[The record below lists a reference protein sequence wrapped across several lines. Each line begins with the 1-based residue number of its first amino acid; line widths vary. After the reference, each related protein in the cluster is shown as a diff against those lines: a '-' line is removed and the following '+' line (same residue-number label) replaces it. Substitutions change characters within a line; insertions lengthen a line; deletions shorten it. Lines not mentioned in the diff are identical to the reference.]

1 MSSNNNNE
9 KVFLSTLKSFY
20 STFDK
25 VFSISRTIFYALVLI
40 ILVLVTLGGATALG
54 YFASL
59 VEDTE
64 VPSHDAMVQ
73 SVNDYSVTSQ
83 MHFAGGG
90 LISDLNSDLVRTPTS
105 LDSVSQHVI
114 QGVIATEDEHFTE
127 HTGVSPKATLRAML
141 QLVTDSGTQTG
152 GSTLTQ
158 QVVKQ
163 QILTNEVTFDRKA
176 TEILMA
182 LRLEE
187 TMSKEEILHAYLNVS
202 PFGRNNKGENIA
214 GIQEAAIG
222 IFGVQ
227 PNELTLP
234 QAAYLAGLPQNP
246 IVYSPYT
253 NNGQLKDDHS
263 AGKERQESV
272 LFYMRREGFITQ
284 EEYEQAVE
292 YDITSDFL
300 TQEESGT
307 NNTESYLYDLAEER
321 SREIILEHL
330 VSESEYTMEEV
341 NNDENLYNDFYNQA
355 DQELRSGGYK
365 INTTVNQEI
374 HDALNQAVDE
384 HGQWAGQPKQVTTT
398 NENGEQQ
405 TVTYPAQVGASL
417 IDNNSGSIIG
427 FVGGRD
433 YEYSQF
439 NIPFDTRRS
448 TGSAIKPLV
457 VYGPAL
463 AEQVITPATI
473 IPDTEYTVPSG
484 DGQHEITNYGATT
497 NEWRTAREWLARSQ
511 NIPTTKA
518 YMEMLNNGINPA
530 PYLRRMGIGP
540 NAISDQEITTNA
552 STALGGY
559 GGGPTI
565 TEVVGAY
572 AGIANGGQFNDPH
585 IIQSIED
592 ENGEVVYEHSSEETQ
607 IWNEATN
614 YLLLDM
620 LRDVTEDGG
629 TASNVPDSLNFD
641 TDLMSK
647 TGTSEDHRD
656 LWYVGSTPSI
666 SFGLWTGYD
675 NQNIGMTDDYD
686 THPSVRNRQL
696 WTRLLNSV
704 HSANS
709 DIVGA
714 GQSFNQPSTVTEE
727 EVLTGTGMKAG
738 EVELPDGE
746 TVDVTG
752 EDTTE
757 IFDENNIPGTT
768 SYDFAVGATS
778 NELNYFWNQYQNN
791 FGDSDNS
798 SDDEDTNEVQTAI
811 NDFLNQFFGED
822 NANQD
827 DENDNDND
835 EENSDE

>member
-1 MSSNNNNE
+1 MSSNNNN
-9 KVFLSTLKSFY
+9 KKIFLTTLKNFY
-20 STFDK
+20 SKFDK
-25 VFSISRTIFYALVLI
+25 VFGIFRTIFYALILI
-40 ILVLVTLGGATALG
+40 ILVFVTLGGATGLG

-64 VPSHDAMVQ
+64 VPSHEEMVQ

-83 MHFAGGG
+83 MHFAGGE
-90 LISDLNSDLVRTPTS
+90 LISELDSSLVRTSTS

-114 QGVIATEDEHFTE
+114 QGVIATEDEHFAE
-127 HTGVSPKATLRAML
+127 HNGVSPKATLRAML
-141 QLVTDSGTQTG
+141 QLVTASGPQTG

-163 QILTNEVTFDRKA
+163 QLLTNEVTFDRKA
-176 TEILMA
+176 TEILLA

-187 TMSKEEILHAYLNVS
+187 AMSKEEILHAYLNVS
-202 PFGRNNKGENIA
+202 PFGRNHKGENIA
-214 GIQEAAIG
+214 GIQEASTG
-222 IFGVQ
+222 VFGVQ
-227 PNELTLP
+227 PNELNLP

-253 NNGQLKDDHS
+253 NTGQLKEDHS

-300 TQEESGT
+300 TQEESDS

-321 SREIILEHL
+321 SRDIILEHL

-341 NNDENLYNDFYNQA
+341 NNNENLYNDFYNQA
-355 DQELRSGGYK
+355 DQELRSRGYNITTT
-365 INTTVNQEI
+365 INQDAHN
-374 HDALNQAVDE
+374 ALNQAVDE
-384 HGQWAGQPKQVTTT
+384 HGQLAGQPKQMTITD
-398 NENGEQQ
+398 ENGQQQ

-417 IDNNSGSIIG
+417 IDNNTGKIIG

-448 TGSAIKPLV
+448 TGSAIKPLA

-473 IPDTEYTVPSG
+473 IPDTDYTVPSG
-484 DGQHEITNYGATT
+484 NGQHEITNYGSTT

-511 NIPTTKA
+511 NIPTTKV

-540 NAISDQEITTNA
+540 NAISDQEISYP

-572 AGIANGGQFNDPH
+572 AGIANGGQFNEPY

-592 ENGEVVYEHSSEETQ
+592 ENGDVVYEHSGEETQ

-647 TGTSEDHRD
+647 TGTSEDYRD

-675 NQNIGMTDDYD
+675 NQNIDMTDDYD

-704 HSANS
+704 HSVNS
-709 DIVGA
+709 DLIGS
-714 GQSFNQPSTVTEE
+714 GQSFSQPSTVTEE